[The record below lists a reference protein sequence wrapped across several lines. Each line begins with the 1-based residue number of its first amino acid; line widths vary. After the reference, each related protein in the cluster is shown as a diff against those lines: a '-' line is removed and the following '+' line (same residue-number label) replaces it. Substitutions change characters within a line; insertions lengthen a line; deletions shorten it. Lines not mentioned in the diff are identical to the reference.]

1 MPAINQRDA
10 EHYIATNGQF
20 TASALSGS
28 SFKKYTVDAGRLNAE
43 EYAKLNEATHG
54 EEWVYVVFSYGT
66 PIAWRIDGR
75 DWYTVSQKFTV
86 TTSKH
91 QNLVR
96 RVIAG
101 SYVGVN

>member
-1 MPAINQRDA
+1 MPQLNQRDA
-10 EHYIATNGQF
+10 VHYIATEGQF
-20 TASALSGS
+20 KASALSGS

-66 PIAWRIDGR
+66 PIAWRIDGGE
-75 DWYTVSQKFTV
+75 WYVVSQKFTV

-96 RVIAG
+96 RAIAD
-101 SYVGVN
+101 SLQGVN